1 LGWTWYNREFY
12 VNSVLQNS
20 IANNELSI
28 ALRLASCHYFCI
40 VWLNGIQLG
49 THESG
54 HLPFEFD
61 ISSIV
66 SEANRDETFNLVVAV
81 NNTLSINTIPPADI
95 FYGNDPNL

>member
-1 LGWTWYNREFY
+1 
-12 VNSVLQNS
+12 
-20 IANNELSI
+20 
-28 ALRLASCHYFCI
+28 
-40 VWLNGIQLG
+40 LNGKQLG

-81 NNTLSINTIPPADI
+81 NNTLNNINTIPPADI